1 MSHESPQPFNRDVN
15 QILDRVYRADAR
27 SDLDASAMMLSE
39 QLRRRE
45 QGVELQD
52 ALVRLRQMREKAQ
65 SVLRLKE
72 EVDYLQ
78 TQIGQ
83 LKLLREQIVDL
94 KSQLFESE

>member
-1 MSHESPQPFNRDVN
+1 MFHESPQSFSSD
-15 QILDRVYRADAR
+15 LDRLLDRLYRADTR

-45 QGVELQD
+45 QGIELQD
-52 ALVRLRQMREKAQ
+52 ALAQLRHMREKAQ

-78 TQIGQ
+78 TQIWQ
-83 LKLLREQIVDL
+83 LKMLRERIDEL
-94 KSQLFESE
+94 KQQLFEPE